1 MNLRMN
7 LRMNLPAYL
16 PAYLPVN
23 VAMTGLAGD
32 DSIVHASLWMILILA
47 VGAALLM
54 VTFVLVTW
62 CVRWCS
68 RPAGQRVHSRS
79 NIWPQM

>member
-1 MNLRMN
+1 
-7 LRMNLPAYL
+7 
-16 PAYLPVN
+16 
-23 VAMTGLAGD
+23 
-32 DSIVHASLWMILILA
+32 
-47 VGAALLM
+47 LM